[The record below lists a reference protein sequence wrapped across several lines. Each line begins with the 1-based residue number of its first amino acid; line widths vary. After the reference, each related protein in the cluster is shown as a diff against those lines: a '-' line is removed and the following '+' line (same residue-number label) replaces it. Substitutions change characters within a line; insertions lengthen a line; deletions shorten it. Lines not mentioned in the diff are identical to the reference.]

1 MNWKKF
7 FGYLTIIFFIF
18 FEVYSGIRLLTNP
31 IDFTNSVIFIFGIIM
46 LIIGVISIVRALKIK
61 SDSGM
66 PYRLG
71 LFGGILD
78 LIIGVLCTFFSQKV
92 LGLFPVLLMIY
103 GIFMVIAGIHKIRNY
118 LVLKDFGINRSW
130 LVVLSA
136 ILSII
141 LGIVV
146 FLNPFTATEAAWVFV
161 GVSLIVQGVFD
172 LFSFIFGFFL

>member
-71 LFGGILD
+71 FLAA
-78 LIIGVLCTFFSQKV
+78 FSTLSSV
-92 LGLFPVLLMIY
+92 CYVPSS
-103 GIFMVIAGIHKIRNY
+103 HKRFWGY
-118 LVLKDFGINRSW
+118 SRYC
-130 LVVLSA
+130 
-136 ILSII
+136 
-141 LGIVV
+141 
-146 FLNPFTATEAAWVFV
+146 
-161 GVSLIVQGVFD
+161 
-172 LFSFIFGFFL
+172 

>member
-1 MNWKKF
+1 
-7 FGYLTIIFFIF
+7 
-18 FEVYSGIRLLTNP
+18 
-31 IDFTNSVIFIFGIIM
+31 
-46 LIIGVISIVRALKIK
+46 
-61 SDSGM
+61 
-66 PYRLG
+66 
-71 LFGGILD
+71 
-78 LIIGVLCTFFSQKV
+78 
-92 LGLFPVLLMIY
+92 MIY

-146 FLNPFTATEAAWVFV
+146 FLNPFTATEAAWVYV
-161 GVSLIVQGVFD
+161 GVFLIVEGVFD